1 MNEVVML
8 EAALFQLRAGA
19 EEVDPM
25 FGPRLDLCLSVLA
38 NAVAAAREGVNASLV
53 SDIEFSLNDL
63 AATVDELSADD
74 AERLSGAV
82 AMMREDVER
91 LKQQTSLDPAT
102 VSRIRAFQG
111 KLRTRR
117 SAIERQ
123 TYRPEGSPEEALPH
137 PPVEL
142 RTEAL
147 PIHEELAAAGFATP
161 ELDTLIADPDS
172 TRFHSLTAILDELE
186 VIAG

>member
-1 MNEVVML
+1 MNDVVML
-8 EAALFQLRAGA
+8 EAALFQLRSGA

-38 NAVAAAREGVNASLV
+38 NAIAQAREGINASLV
-53 SDIEFSLNDL
+53 SDIEFALNDL
-63 AATVDELSADD
+63 AATVDELSAED
-74 AERLSGAV
+74 AERLTGAV

-91 LKQQTSLDPAT
+91 LKQQTSLEPET
-102 VSRIRAFQG
+102 VGRIRGLQS
-111 KLRTRR
+111 KMRMRR

-137 PPVEL
+137 PAAEL
-142 RTEAL
+142 RAEAI
-147 PIHEELAAAGFATP
+147 PIREDLAGAGFATP
-161 ELDTLIADPDS
+161 ELDGLIADPDS
-172 TRFHSLTAILDELE
+172 LRFHSLTAILNELE

>member
-19 EEVDPM
+19 EEVDPTY
-25 FGPRLDLCLSVLA
+25 GPRLDLCLSVLA
-38 NAVAAAREGVNASLV
+38 NAVASAREGINASLV
-53 SDIEFSLNDL
+53 SDIEFALNDL

-74 AERLSGAV
+74 ADRLNGSV

-102 VSRIRAFQG
+102 VGRIRALQG
-111 KLRTRR
+111 KMRTRR

-123 TYRPEGSPEEALPH
+123 TYRPEGSLEEALPH
-137 PPVEL
+137 PAAEL
-142 RTEAL
+142 RAEAI
-147 PIHEELAAAGFATP
+147 PVREELSNAGFATP
-161 ELDTLIADPDS
+161 ELDGLIADPES
-172 TRFHSLTAILDELE
+172 LRFHSLTAILNELE

>member
-1 MNEVVML
+1 MNEVLML

-25 FGPRLDLCLSVLA
+25 FGPRLDLCLSVLS
-38 NAVAAAREGVNASLV
+38 NAVAAAREEVNASLV
-53 SDIEFSLNDL
+53 SDIEFALNDL
-63 AATVDELSADD
+63 AATVDELSAED

-82 AMMREDVER
+82 SMMRDDVER
-91 LKQQTSLDPAT
+91 LKQQTSLPSGT
-102 VSRIRAFQG
+102 VERIRAFQR
-111 KLRTRR
+111 KMRTRR
-117 SAIERQ
+117 TAIERQ
-123 TYRPEGSPEEALPH
+123 TFRPEGSPEEALPH

-142 RTEAL
+142 RADA
-147 PIHEELAAAGFATP
+147 IAIREELAAAGFATP

-172 TRFHSLTAILDELE
+172 LRFHSLTSILDELE